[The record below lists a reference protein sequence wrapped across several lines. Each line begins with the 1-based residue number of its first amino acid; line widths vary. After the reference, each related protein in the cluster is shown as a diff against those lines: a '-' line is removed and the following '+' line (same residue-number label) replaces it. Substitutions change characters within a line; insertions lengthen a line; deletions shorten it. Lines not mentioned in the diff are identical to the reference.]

1 MYRDATEVLR
11 CTPSTQLAGL
21 YYTTVNIGDTLLRS
35 DTVYSFERN
44 GEQTSSRQRVKLETS
59 TGTGYIYMIGN
70 LRLLDGVPSSNLQ
83 KLLGYHCS
91 VSFIYWDNFVDT
103 GEPYLVVRDGVNS
116 INVISNVSEE
126 VTVYEITSR
135 QLSDVLIPDTIQRVG
150 ADVIIPSSTADST
163 KRFKITVDDS
173 GTLSATEVT

>member
-1 MYRDATEVLR
+1 MYRDATEILR

-21 YYTTVNIGDTLLRS
+21 YYTSLHTGNALLRS
-35 DTVYSFERN
+35 DAVYSFEQN
-44 GEQTSSRQRVKLETS
+44 GEQTSSRQLVKLETS

-83 KLLGYHCS
+83 EMLGYHCG
-91 VSFIYWDNFVDT
+91 VPFIYWDNFVDT
-103 GEPYLVVRDGVNS
+103 GEPYLVVQDGNNGP
-116 INVISNVSEE
+116 NVISNVSEE
-126 VTVYEITSR
+126 VTVYEITSK
-135 QLSDVLIPDTIQRVG
+135 QLSDALIPDTIQRAG
-150 ADVIIPSSTADST
+150 ADVIIGSSTADST